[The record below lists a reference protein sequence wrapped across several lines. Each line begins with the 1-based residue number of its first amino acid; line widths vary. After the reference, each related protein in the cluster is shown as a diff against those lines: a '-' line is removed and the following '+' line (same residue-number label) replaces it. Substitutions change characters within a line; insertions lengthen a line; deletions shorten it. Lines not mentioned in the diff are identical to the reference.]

1 MDGEQQRLDK
11 WLVYARFVRTRS
23 VAQTL
28 VSGGHVRINARRVNS
43 GAARLAIGD
52 VLTLALPHAT
62 QIVKVLAF
70 DERRRGASQAQLLYA
85 HVGQIDTD
93 VAEIP

>member
-1 MDGEQQRLDK
+1 MLMDGEAQRLDK

-28 VSGGHVRINARRVNS
+28 VSAGHVRINARRVSS
-43 GAARLAIGD
+43 GATRVAIGD

-62 QIVKVLAF
+62 EIVKVLAF
-70 DERRRGASQAQLLYA
+70 DDRRRGAREAQLLYERA
-85 HVGQIDTD
+85 GQIGTD
-93 VAEIP
+93 VA